1 MLLKSRRNKRV
12 VAMRLENLPHLSGP
26 RLRSEN
32 QTRLQFLI
40 RLLSLLFLLRFH
52 LLSQRSNYLQRV
64 YQIQIGTKMRR
75 MSRRKGRNLLHWLPL
90 FMTPKVITTEN
101 YHDFCYEMLTL
112 LYNVRVLRQTIKK
125 TKKKLSSQKT
135 SVNGLILDVSSGIV
149 IV

>member
-64 YQIQIGTKMRR
+64 YQIQIGSK

-101 YHDFCYEMLTL
+101 YHEFCYEMLTL

-125 TKKKLSSQKT
+125 LKKKRSSQKT